1 MTRVTATYNKISI
14 DGCVYNV
21 ENTIKNI
28 LKYYLKNKLEAF
40 MKIDLDRTETL
51 ADVNEQKEQEAADA
65 LALLPRTKKIK
76 LAGSR
81 LSLTDS
87 SVLHAIALD
96 LQAHSNRLEATNK
109 VLAIC
114 MESKTCFVEQLLD
127 KIILEKD
134 LA

>member
-1 MTRVTATYNKISI
+1 
-14 DGCVYNV
+14 
-21 ENTIKNI
+21 
-28 LKYYLKNKLEAF
+28 
-40 MKIDLDRTETL
+40 MKIDLDRETL

-96 LQAHSNRLEATNK
+96 LQAHSNRIEATNK

-127 KIILEKD
+127 KIILDKD

>member
-40 MKIDLDRTETL
+40 MKIDLDRETL
-51 ADVNEQKEQEAADA
+51 ADVNEQKELEAADA

-96 LQAHSNRLEATNK
+96 LQAHSNRLEAINK

>member
-14 DGCVYNV
+14 DGCVYNA

-40 MKIDLDRTETL
+40 MKIDLDRETL

-96 LQAHSNRLEATNK
+96 LQAHSNRLEAINK

-127 KIILEKD
+127 KIILDKD

>member
-1 MTRVTATYNKISI
+1 MTRVTATHNKIGI
-14 DGCVYNV
+14 DGCVYNA

-40 MKIDLDRTETL
+40 MKIDLDRETL
-51 ADVNEQKEQEAADA
+51 ADVNEQKELEAADA

-96 LQAHSNRLEATNK
+96 LQAHSNRLEAINK

-127 KIILEKD
+127 KIILDKD

>member
-40 MKIDLDRTETL
+40 MKIDLDRETL
-51 ADVNEQKEQEAADA
+51 ADVNEQKELEAADA

-96 LQAHSNRLEATNK
+96 LQAHSNRLEAINK

-127 KIILEKD
+127 KIILDKD

>member
-14 DGCVYNV
+14 DGCVYNA

-40 MKIDLDRTETL
+40 MKIDLDRETL
-51 ADVNEQKEQEAADA
+51 ADVNEQKELEAADA

-96 LQAHSNRLEATNK
+96 LQAHSNRLEAINK

-127 KIILEKD
+127 KIILDKD